1 LASEVGI
8 RSSGARPERIIPEGA
23 TPARRRDEHHDDR
36 HRDEVVDASDVRPAL
51 ERALASE
58 LPAVVDVVT
67 RFVPHPAL
75 PRFAAMGS

>member
-1 LASEVGI
+1 
-8 RSSGARPERIIPEGA
+8 
-23 TPARRRDEHHDDR
+23 
-36 HRDEVVDASDVRPAL
+36 VRPAL